1 MDILEAVR
9 QALWDEYNAG
19 ASQEEIAGK
28 YALKQSHLSN
38 FMNGKR
44 KLSLEKIQS
53 MYPNLTINLHG
64 ASIAPIVNTG
74 SNTGTMTGIVNE
86 LNTVI
91 DKILNSEDL
100 SSDEKVKVLKVLK
113 E

>member
-1 MDILEAVR
+1 MVLLEAVR

-28 YALKQSHLSN
+28 YALKQSPLSN

-53 MYPNLTINLHG
+53 MYPTGRSSKMKKTIKFKKN
-64 ASIAPIVNTG
+64 A
-74 SNTGTMTGIVNE
+74 
-86 LNTVI
+86 
-91 DKILNSEDL
+91 
-100 SSDEKVKVLKVLK
+100 
-113 E
+113 